1 MKSTT
6 GQRWTRLRQ
15 PQVLQA
21 ADPLDPLCG
30 LLVTPPDQFFVHSHG
45 SVLTTDQASFRLSVT
60 GAVVRSLRFSLND
73 LRERFSLITILSTMR
88 CGGSECRNLTELQ
101 APGIESSE
109 FEGASSDAV
118 WGGASLQ
125 QVLLAAGIKNS
136 ARYAVFTGLDPI
148 VVKTQRTNYSS
159 AISIETALRPE
170 VLLAYEMNGQPLTPE
185 HGAPVRLVVPSEEG
199 ARGVKWLSEI
209 KLLTYPLTNN
219 LRTRFCNIIK

>member
-1 MKSTT
+1 
-6 GQRWTRLRQ
+6 
-15 PQVLQA
+15 LQA
-21 ADPLDPLCG
+21 VHPLDPLCD
-30 LLVTPPDQFFVHSHG
+30 LLVTPVDQFFVHSHG
-45 SVLTTDQASFRLSVT
+45 SVPTIAPASFRLSVT
-60 GAVVRSLRFSLND
+60 GAVVRLLRFSLND

-88 CGGSECRNLTELQ
+88 CGGSECRNL
-101 APGIESSE
+101 ADPHSPGSESSE
-109 FEGASSDAV
+109 FERASGNAIL
-118 WGGASLQ
+118 GGASLQ

-148 VVKTQRTNYSS
+148 EVKTQRTNYSS

-185 HGAPVRLVVPSEEG
+185 HGAPLRLIVPGKEG

-209 KLLTYPLTNN
+209 KLLAYPLTNN